1 MEIFLY
7 FDIDLFCSL
16 LTFQMMKTSLKYND
30 DLMARFDVV
39 TTIYAVHTQ
48 WLGVALSLTDIDE
61 SGSYM

>member
-16 LTFQMMKTSLKYND
+16 LTLQMLKTSLKYND
-30 DLMARFDVV
+30 DLMARLDIV

-61 SGSYM
+61 LGSYM

>member
-1 MEIFLY
+1 MYLY

-16 LTFQMMKTSLKYND
+16 LNLEMLKTSLKYND
-30 DLMARFDVV
+30 DLIARFDIV

-61 SGSYM
+61 LGSYM

>member
-1 MEIFLY
+1 ML
-7 FDIDLFCSL
+7 
-16 LTFQMMKTSLKYND
+16 KTSLKYND
-30 DLMARFDVV
+30 DLMARFVVV